1 MKKLSVKKRQTGLRD
16 MNRTSRME
24 FERAEVERI
33 EQRNIDFEHR
43 ARMLR
48 TNLYNSNPPTD
59 TARGW
64 VDARKK

>member
-1 MKKLSVKKRQTGLRD
+1 MKKTSVRKHQTGLRD

-24 FERAEVERI
+24 FERADVERI
-33 EQRNIDFEHR
+33 EQERIDFEHR

-59 TARGW
+59 MARGW
-64 VDARKK
+64 IDARKK